1 MTMKELKRKI
11 RDLLSEKL
19 SKYGFRRKKDWD
31 IIRIVD
37 NNIVQI
43 ISPSLSSR
51 NEKHTIYI
59 GITVGV
65 IYKDIDEVAVKLGDQ
80 SRLKYY
86 SPMVGT
92 SIGDLFPQKD
102 YRVWRFTLGDSDD
115 FIKRNVDEMVD
126 SIVQYGLPYLQK
138 ISEIDFFI
146 EKMFK
151 VNRQFY
157 LPILYYLYGRKEQ
170 ALEYIDNVIKELSSR
185 PAMDEDYRAIMELHG
200 IEPEV
205 TVGNREL
212 EAYMPFVERFRKL
225 VNEKD

>member
-1 MTMKELKRKI
+1 MKELKRKI

-43 ISPSLSSR
+43 ISPGLSSR
-51 NEKHTIYI
+51 NEKYTIYI

-92 SIGDLFPQKD
+92 SIGDLFPKKD
-102 YRVWRFTLGDSDD
+102 YRVWRFALDDSDEL
-115 FIKRNVDEMVD
+115 IERNVDEMVD
-126 SIVQYGLPYLQK
+126 SIVQYGLPYLQR

-151 VNRQFY
+151 VNRQIY
-157 LPILYYLYGRKEQ
+157 LPIIYYLYGRKEQ
-170 ALEYIDNVIKELSSR
+170 ALKYIDNVIEELSFR
-185 PAMDEDYRAIMELHG
+185 PAMDENYRAIMELHG
-200 IEPEV
+200 IESEV
-205 TVGNREL
+205 TIDNREL
-212 EAYMPFVERFRKL
+212 ELYMPFVERFREL
-225 VNEKD
+225 VNEKG